1 MTIPRPHDLLWL
13 ADRDALEGISEAWVA
28 GQWRPALPVVVRRD
42 VNREGRIP
50 VGVRG
55 MRRDQRAGGWVN
67 AAKVKRI
74 VSPEALAS
82 HDVLVN
88 SPFVSMP
95 PVQGAIQLVLR
106 EWPWTW
112 GVTGSVGYALATEV
126 PVLHADSDLD
136 LLIRCPHRV
145 DRVAL
150 AEWQQFIGRL
160 LCRADT
166 QIETPRGAFALAEW
180 LREGRVLLK
189 TSSGPQLVSD
199 PWAFEGEA

>member
-1 MTIPRPHDLLWL
+1 MTTPRPHDLLWL
-13 ADRDALEGISEAWVA
+13 TDRDALEGITEEWVA
-28 GQWRPALPVVVRRD
+28 SQWRPALPVVVRRD

-55 MRRDQRAGGWVN
+55 MRRDQRAGGWAN
-67 AAKVKRI
+67 TTKVKRV

-82 HDVLVN
+82 HDVLVR

-95 PVQGAIQLVLR
+95 PVQGAIQLALR
-106 EWPWTW
+106 EWPWAW
-112 GVTGSVGYALATEV
+112 GITGSAGYALATEV

-136 LLIRCPHRV
+136 LLIRCPERV
-145 DRVAL
+145 AREAL
-150 AEWQQFIGRL
+150 AEWQQIIGRL

-189 TSSGPQLVSD
+189 TSGGPQLVSD